1 MPSHHLGVAV
11 RAMQADTI
19 PKIKRSQ
26 DEPLGL
32 ETRLGAHGGRVYATD
47 RCAAIDEMAVFVEA
61 CEVVL
66 E

>member
-1 MPSHHLGVAV
+1 MKADPVAN
-11 RAMQADTI
+11 I
-19 PKIKRSQ
+19 ERSQ